1 MEGARRKFSKPP
13 VKLACLGCRASR
25 IRCDGRQ
32 DCKNC
37 LDKGRECVYT
47 KSNRGG
53 ARPHRA
59 KAESV
64 ATSSSRTSPTLPSNT
79 NPFNLD
85 EGLYYHSIFQPDGSG
100 LENIDGLMDPGI
112 IQSDGSF
119 IGMDMG
125 LDLSTIS
132 TDEQSSNVY
141 HFDDPSVGQPLLSNS
156 TSFTP
161 EKLETTQS
169 LKGKELDS
177 SSNMG
182 NMSTADMFRAISD
195 LEQLKRPLSGT
206 RHYGSDAAI
215 LNAYYIHIH
224 PVFPILPPPVW
235 EVVADNPLSEA
246 QSLKSDYRPY
256 SPICL
261 AISATLA
268 LIPLSPGPASK
279 SPEAKTARRNQAH
292 DYATSC
298 LNSIDVE
305 TELIE
310 SMISPQDALQKHFVE
325 HGRAQFHPRV
335 PLSLESIL
343 ALLVLTVYEYA
354 QRGNMTKMRARAGQA
369 LVMALDMGLCDK
381 EDGRERYAETRRR
394 AWWMTYAC
402 VCHGAIVKNA
412 PLKSLVIDLYDSRFQ
427 IGYPVIA
434 ADPGVFEFFIK
445 AQQAIIVANQFTNDL
460 KVCLEDNIALSERN
474 IYERQTDLEN
484 LFETLCHEAD
494 QYAETNPS
502 NLLADADEAVVGKGL
517 RAISRIRL
525 NSARI
530 KIHRYTA
537 FRNIPIFLQKH
548 CDLPTSLQPLKK
560 QEIAIGKLDCCDT
573 TLNSTSSTSAPP
585 SEAITQLDCCSNDTP
600 TPSAPNISPP
610 KDDSGPMILSCCTPE
625 QPTTTHS
632 PRHVEDPNT
641 PFTRAKS
648 TKICHTAG
656 LSIVQSFYTLPY
668 PSPLVSPPS
677 SYLLP
682 RSMPVFACC
691 AMQSA
696 YALLMLCH
704 KTYLNRENADDDIVV
719 QGFMSHL
726 RQALGVILES
736 LDNYAAAYEA
746 LDGMRAQ
753 IQESLDSDMFL

>member
-13 VKLACLGCRASR
+13 VKVACLACRASR

-37 LDKGRECVYT
+37 LDRGRECLYT
-47 KSNRGG
+47 RSKRGG
-53 ARPHRA
+53 ARPHRTTV
-59 KAESV
+59 ESV
-64 ATSSSRTSPTLPSNT
+64 PSSSSKPSPTLPLDA
-79 NPFNLD
+79 NPFKFED
-85 EGLYYHSIFQPDGSG
+85 GLYYPNTFQTDSIG
-100 LENIDGLMDPGI
+100 LDNIDGLMGQGI
-112 IQSDGSF
+112 ISSDGSF
-119 IGMDMG
+119 VGMDIG
-125 LDLSTIS
+125 LDMSTIAPDS
-132 TDEQSSNVY
+132 PSSNVGQ
-141 HFDDPSVGQPLLSNS
+141 FEDLSVGQPLFSDPR
-156 TSFTP
+156 SFTP
-161 EKLETTQS
+161 ETFELPKS
-169 LKGKELDS
+169 SMGKEPES
-177 SSNMG
+177 SSNMAS
-182 NMSTADMFRAISD
+182 MSTADMFKAISD
-195 LEQLKRPLSGT
+195 LEQPKRPLPGT

-224 PVFPILPPPVW
+224 PVFPILPRPVW
-235 EVVADNPLSEA
+235 QVVADNPLSEA
-246 QSLKSDYRPY
+246 ESLKSDYRPY

-261 AISATLA
+261 AVSAILA
-268 LIPLSPGPASK
+268 LIPLLPGPASR
-279 SPEAKTARRNQAH
+279 SSEAKTARRNQAH

-381 EDGRERYAETRRR
+381 EDERERYAEARRR

-402 VCHGAIVKNA
+402 VCHGTIVKNA
-412 PLKSLVIDLYDSRFQ
+412 PLKSVAMDLYDSRFQ
-427 IGYPVIA
+427 IGYPVVG

-460 KVCLEDNIALSERN
+460 KACLEDNIALSENN
-474 IYERQTDLEN
+474 IYQRQSELET
-484 LFETLCHEAD
+484 LFEALCNEAD

-502 NLLADADEAVVGKGL
+502 NLLADADEAVVGKAL

-537 FRNIPIFLQKH
+537 FMNVPIFSQKH
-548 CDLPTSLQPLKK
+548 CDLPTSPQPLKK
-560 QEIAIGKLDCCDT
+560 RETLIE
-573 TLNSTSSTSAPP
+573 TLNCCNAPLGSASNTSPP
-585 SEAITQLDCCSNDTP
+585 PKNAISQLDCCSNDTP
-600 TPSAPNISPP
+600 MSSAPNIHTPE
-610 KDDSGPMILSCCTPE
+610 DDSGPGTLSCCTPE
-625 QPTTTHS
+625 APATTPSSSSTK
-632 PRHVEDPNT
+632 DPAS
-641 PFTRAKS
+641 PFTRTQS
-648 TKICHTAG
+648 TKICRTAA
-656 LSIVQSFYTLPY
+656 LNIVQSFHTLPY
-668 PSPLVSPPS
+668 PSALVSPPS
-677 SYLLP
+677 SSPFP
-682 RSMPVFACC
+682 RAMPVFACC
-691 AMQSA
+691 AMQCS

-704 KTYLNRENADDDIVV
+704 KTSSNHEYADDDIVV
-719 QGFMSHL
+719 QGYMSHL
-726 RQALGVILES
+726 RQALGVIVES
-736 LDNYAAAYEA
+736 LENYAGAYEA

-753 IQESLDSDMFL
+753 IQQSLDSDMFL